1 MCYKITCGKKFLKD
15 QLKGCRHADGEH
27 EEELMEGD
35 QECMELKK
43 KERNKGQLSLSCSPE
58 LKFK

>member
-1 MCYKITCGKKFLKD
+1 MWYKITFGKKFLKD

-35 QECMELKK
+35 QECIGLKK
-43 KERNKGQLSLSCSPE
+43 KKEIKVSYL
-58 LKFK
+58 

>member
-15 QLKGCRHADGEH
+15 QLKGCRHTDGEH

-35 QECMELKK
+35 QECIEKK
-43 KERNKGQLSLSCSPE
+43 KEIKVSYL
-58 LKFK
+58 

>member
-43 KERNKGQLSLSCSPE
+43 KRKKLRSVI
-58 LKFK
+58 FKLQSRLEV